1 MLPGS
6 TTPASFPQAT
16 RGTSHWALQSLQPP
30 GKYIKQHYKHAV
42 ADAIRKQ
49 TATYL
54 IDVVPDTVQQLLDI
68 TVILV
73 EVQLLVIQDH
83 LGHL

>member
-1 MLPGS
+1 M
-6 TTPASFPQAT
+6 
-16 RGTSHWALQSLQPP
+16 
-30 GKYIKQHYKHAV
+30 
-42 ADAIRKQ
+42 Q

-68 TVILV
+68 AVILV
-73 EVQLLVIQDH
+73 EIQLLVIQDH